1 LEASWD
7 DSLPRTGGAGGGR
20 VHGLAAADGTIS
32 CRLQGVADET
42 LPARVVLTVALAAA
56 IGLARAAAVR
66 RGRAKAAD

>member
-1 LEASWD
+1 
-7 DSLPRTGGAGGGR
+7 
-20 VHGLAAADGTIS
+20 VYGLAAADGTIS